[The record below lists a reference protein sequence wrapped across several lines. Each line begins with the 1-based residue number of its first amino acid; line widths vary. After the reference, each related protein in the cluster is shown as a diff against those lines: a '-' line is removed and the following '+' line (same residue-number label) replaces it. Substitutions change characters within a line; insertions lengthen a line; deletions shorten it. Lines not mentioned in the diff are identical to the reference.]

1 MERAL
6 RHISV
11 ERGHDPRQFALLPF
25 GGAGGLHAVDLARS
39 LRIPTII
46 APTAPGALS
55 AVGVLVADVIKD
67 QSRTVM
73 FTYRAKGT
81 SRLGKVFAQM
91 EREAAALLR
100 AEGFPRSKQRHERLL
115 AMRYRGQSFELEVR
129 NTTGDLA
136 AEFHRAHRE
145 RYGYAQEQSEIEIVS
160 ARLRSFGLVEKLPE
174 RRLAAGKNKPH
185 GKVTAHLGG
194 RKMSVALY
202 KRDEL
207 FANTKLQTPCI
218 VTEYSAT
225 TLIDADS
232 KARIDAIRQFAYRV
246 EMKNFDPTTLEIY
259 RALFTS
265 VAEEMGVALRRT
277 AFSPNIKERR
287 DYSCAVFDADGR
299 VIAQGDH
306 MPVHLGSM
314 PMAVAA
320 ALEEIAI
327 APGDVVALNDPF
339 AGGTHLP
346 DVTLVM
352 PVVSGK
358 RMLFYVANRAHH
370 ADIGGATPGSMGL
383 ATDIYGEGIRIPPIR
398 LVRNGVLDTDT
409 MRLLLANVRGNVE
422 RRGDFDAQIG
432 SLKTGAA
439 RLLEI
444 IERRGERETTEYA
457 SQLIDYSA
465 RLMRYTIAAIPDGS
479 YEAEDALDDDGVD
492 DRPVLIKVRITIK
505 GERAVVDFTGSAPQ
519 VTGAIN
525 AVEAITVSAV
535 SYVFRCLVGGEVP
548 ASAGLMEPIEVIA
561 PRGTVVN
568 ANPPASVAGGNVE
581 TSQRIVD
588 VLVQGIGPGFTGA
601 HTSGEPGHDEQ
612 SHDRRHRHA
621 QRPGVF
627 LLRNRCGRHGSASDC
642 CMA

>member
-1 MERAL
+1 MK
-6 RHISV
+6 
-11 ERGHDPRQFALLPF
+11 PR
-25 GGAGGLHAVDLARS
+25 
-39 LRIPTII
+39 
-46 APTAPGALS
+46 
-55 AVGVLVADVIKD
+55 
-67 QSRTVM
+67 
-73 FTYRAKGT
+73 
-81 SRLGKVFAQM
+81 
-91 EREAAALLR
+91 
-100 AEGFPRSKQRHERLL
+100 
-115 AMRYRGQSFELEVR
+115 
-129 NTTGDLA
+129 
-136 AEFHRAHRE
+136 
-145 RYGYAQEQSEIEIVS
+145 
-160 ARLRSFGLVEKLPE
+160 
-174 RRLAAGKNKPH
+174 
-185 GKVTAHLGG
+185 
-194 RKMSVALY
+194 
-202 KRDEL
+202 
-207 FANTKLQTPCI
+207 
-218 VTEYSAT
+218 
-225 TLIDADS
+225 
-232 KARIDAIRQFAYRV
+232 
-246 EMKNFDPTTLEIY
+246 FDPTTLEIY

-287 DYSCAVFDADGR
+287 DYSCAVFDAKGR

-320 ALEEIAI
+320 ALNDIKF
-327 APGDVVALNDPF
+327 APGDVVAVNDPF

-352 PVVSGK
+352 PVVK
-358 RMLFYVANRAHH
+358 RARILFYVANRAHH

-398 LVRNGVLDTDT
+398 LVRKGTLDRDT

-444 IERRGERETTEYA
+444 IERRGEKEATVYA
-457 SQLIDYSA
+457 AQLIDYSA
-465 RLMRYTIAAIPDGS
+465 RLMRHTIASIPDGT
-479 YEAEDALDDDGVD
+479 YQAEDELDSDGID
-492 DRPVLIKVRITIK
+492 DRPVRIAVRVQIR

-561 PRGTVVN
+561 PSGTVVN
-568 ANPPASVAGGNVE
+568 AKPPASVAGGNVE

-588 VLVQGIGPGFTGA
+588 VLFKALAQALPQRIPAASQGTMNNLTIGGIDTRTGQEFSYYETVA
-601 HTSGEPGHDEQ
+601 GGMGARPALDGMSGVHTHMTNSLNTPAEALEYAYPLRVREYRLRRGSGGAGKQRGGDGVVREIEMLVPARM
-612 SHDRRHRHA
+612 SLLADRRKRRPYGLHGGADGKAGTNAIIRENHAFEISAKSSHQVQAGDRIRVETPGGGGWGKQPVARAKPGKSSFDSDPPTEPNHR
-621 QRPGVF
+621 
-627 LLRNRCGRHGSASDC
+627 
-642 CMA
+642 

>member
-1 MERAL
+1 M
-6 RHISV
+6 
-11 ERGHDPRQFALLPF
+11 
-25 GGAGGLHAVDLARS
+25 
-39 LRIPTII
+39 
-46 APTAPGALS
+46 
-55 AVGVLVADVIKD
+55 
-67 QSRTVM
+67 
-73 FTYRAKGT
+73 
-81 SRLGKVFAQM
+81 
-91 EREAAALLR
+91 
-100 AEGFPRSKQRHERLL
+100 KQ
-115 AMRYRGQSFELEVR
+115 
-129 NTTGDLA
+129 T
-136 AEFHRAHRE
+136 
-145 RYGYAQEQSEIEIVS
+145 
-160 ARLRSFGLVEKLPE
+160 
-174 RRLAAGKNKPH
+174 
-185 GKVTAHLGG
+185 
-194 RKMSVALY
+194 
-202 KRDEL
+202 
-207 FANTKLQTPCI
+207 
-218 VTEYSAT
+218 
-225 TLIDADS
+225 
-232 KARIDAIRQFAYRV
+232 
-246 EMKNFDPTTLEIY
+246 FDPTTLEIY

-287 DYSCAVFDADGR
+287 DYSCAVFDAKGR

-320 ALEEIAI
+320 ALAEIEL

-352 PVVSGK
+352 PVASGP

-383 ATDIYGEGIRIPPIR
+383 ASDIYGEGLRIPPIR
-398 LVRNGVLDTDT
+398 LVRKGILDRDT

-432 SLKTGAA
+432 SLKTGAS

-444 IERRGERETTEYA
+444 IERRGEKEVTEYA
-457 SQLIDYSA
+457 SQLINYSA
-465 RLMRYTIAAIPDGS
+465 RLMRYTIASIPDGT
-479 YEAEDALDDDGVD
+479 YEAEDALDDDGVEQ
-492 DRPVLIKVRITIK
+492 RAVPIKVRVSIK
-505 GERAVVDFTGSAPQ
+505 GERAVVDFNGSAPQ

-588 VLVQGIGPGFTGA
+588 VLFRALANALPDRIPAASQGTMNNLTIGGIDARNGLEFSYYETVAGGMGA
-601 HTSGEPGHDEQ
+601 RPAADGMSGVHTHMTNSLNTPAEALEYAYPLRVREYRLRKNSGGAGKHRGGDGVVREIETLVPARM
-612 SHDRRHRHA
+612 SLLCDRRKRGPYGLFGGEDGQAGTNEIISEKKKYRVASKGSHELKAGDRI
-621 QRPGVF
+621 RIETPGGGGWG
-627 LLRNRCGRHGSASDC
+627 NTDDAD
-642 CMA
+642 